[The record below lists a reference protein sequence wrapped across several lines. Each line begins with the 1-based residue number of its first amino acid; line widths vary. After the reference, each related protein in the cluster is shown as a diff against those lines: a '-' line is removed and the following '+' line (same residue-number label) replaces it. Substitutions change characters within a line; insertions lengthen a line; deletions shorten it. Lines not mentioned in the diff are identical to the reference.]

1 MMATYEVDK
10 AKWTYKVGIPAE
22 WEGSAAVMEQAEVEE
37 YDELK
42 AAILRTYDNIK
53 EGTFSQQF

>member
-22 WEGSAAVMEQAEVEE
+22 WEGSAAVMEQAKVEE

-42 AAILRTYDNIK
+42 AAILRT
-53 EGTFSQQF
+53 